1 MNTIIMENIFCN
13 KTFKLQKALRIID
26 ESEENYY
33 NSKNTFHN

>member
-1 MNTIIMENIFCN
+1 MNTIIMEKKFCN
-13 KTFKLQKALRIID
+13 KTFRLQKAFRITD